1 MDAVTNFLL
10 WIHIAGGTL
19 GLAFGFFQLVATKGN
34 QRHQQLG
41 KWYFTTLLVSAM
53 SAWVLSL
60 LRPNYFLTWVALLT
74 AFMLVTGKWA
84 LHAQQNRK
92 VLVFKWIMTACILL
106 MGAMLVSF
114 GLFEWAMR
122 QNTFGVV
129 ILVFGVLSFLFGFQ
143 DYVWLRTKR
152 QGQNQKIHLQR
163 MTGSY
168 IAALT
173 AFLVVNNT
181 ILPGILAW
189 LLPTLLLTPLIIYWS
204 KRRIG

>member
-10 WIHIAGGTL
+10 WVHVAGGTL
-19 GLAFGFFQLVATKGN
+19 GLALGFFQLVATKGN

-41 KWYFTTLLVSAM
+41 KWYFTTLLVSAI

-84 LHAQQNRK
+84 LRDQQNRK

-114 GLFEWAMR
+114 GLFEWTMR

-129 ILVFGVLSFLFGFQ
+129 MLVFGVLSFLFGFQ

-152 QGQNQKIHLQR
+152 QGPNQKIHLQR

-181 ILPGILAW
+181 VLPGILAW
-189 LLPTLLLTPLIIYWS
+189 LLPTLILTPLIIYWS